1 VQRLPAAV
9 GEHEKVRGS
18 KIEVIFVHF
27 DAETSRHAPDVSEIA
42 RLFQAEGRRGDGWVV
57 VQSDFNDR
65 SSRQEAHTAP
75 EPGYFTA
82 ENAEFTEFGV
92 FFDED
97 LSFLCVLRA
106 SAVSSLPV
114 GFHETEPLP
123 TDETVLT

>member
-1 VQRLPAAV
+1 
-9 GEHEKVRGS
+9 
-18 KIEVIFVHF
+18 
-27 DAETSRHAPDVSEIA
+27 
-42 RLFQAEGRRGDGWVV
+42 VV

-123 TDETVLT
+123 TDEAFLTWNTRGTMKAKL